1 MAKKAAAKKAKK
13 PAARKAAAISSKARK
28 PARRKAAK
36 PAEKIFYKIGEVCG
50 MTDTEPYVL
59 RYWESEF
66 PNLAPSKN
74 RSGQRIYTQEDVD
87 MVLRIKE
94 LLYDEGYTIAGAR
107 RKLEEEAA
115 QGAAKPAAA
124 RAADEQGEIEDL
136 KGTVRKLR
144 TDLRELLD
152 MLS

>member
-1 MAKKAAAKKAKK
+1 M
-13 PAARKAAAISSKARK
+13 ARKATAKKSTKASSARRSSRATKKKGPRTRK
-28 PARRKAAK
+28 PS
-36 PAEKIFYKIGEVCG
+36 EKIFYKIGEVCG

-74 RSGQRIYTQEDVD
+74 RSGQRIYAQEDVD

-94 LLYDEGYTIAGAR
+94 LLYEEGYTIAGAR

-115 QGAAKPAAA
+115 RGKVKPTTATGSE
-124 RAADEQGEIEDL
+124 REELESLRVQ
-136 KGTVRKLR
+136 VRKIRTELR
-144 TDLRELLD
+144 AILDL
-152 MLS
+152 LS

>member
-1 MAKKAAAKKAKK
+1 MARKQTAKKGKAG
-13 PAARKAAAISSKARK
+13 
-28 PARRKAAK
+28 RRKGSSAAQRTSK
-36 PAEKIFYKIGEVCG
+36 SSRAKGAKSSEKIFYKIGEVCS

-115 QGAAKPAAA
+115 RGAAPKPTAAV
-124 RAADEQGEIEDL
+124 AADRQAELEDL
-136 KGTVRKLR
+136 KGHVRKMR
-144 TDLRELLD
+144 SDLQKILEI
-152 MLS
+152 LS

>member
-1 MAKKAAAKKAKK
+1 
-13 PAARKAAAISSKARK
+13 
-28 PARRKAAK
+28 
-36 PAEKIFYKIGEVCG
+36 

-94 LLYDEGYTIAGAR
+94 LLYEEGYTIAGAR

-115 QGAAKPAAA
+115 RGAAKPAAV
-124 RAADEQGEIEDL
+124 RSADEREALKDF
-136 KGTVRKLR
+136 KGTVRKVR
-144 TDLRELLD
+144 SELRELLD